1 MAAGQNRDAL
11 DVFQLNFK
19 RNGDAWPVHVGLARG
34 LSANGDK
41 KTALVH
47 AGLRALIEH
56 ASAERLRRLAGSD
69 PTASAPRRRRP
80 AAEPKRR
87 GRGS

>member
-47 AGLRALIEH
+47 AQKALTQAPDEINRKALE
-56 ASAERLRRLAGSD
+56 EMLA
-69 PTASAPRRRRP
+69 
-80 AAEPKRR
+80 
-87 GRGS
+87 